1 MPRSKEEIKAY
12 LKEYYIK
19 NIDKFREYKQKNKE
33 RTREYN
39 KQYWASRKNN
49 EEFRQKEKERT
60 LAWYHANFDKIK
72 DKKNARNRK
81 WASNNKGI
89 INFYTNKRYTAK
101 KQRLPIWLTEDNL
114 KQIKAL
120 YKLASSLTKSTGV
133 PWHVDHII
141 PLQGKNVSGL
151 HVPENLQVIEGV
163 INISKNNRYIDE

>member
-39 KQYWASRKNN
+39 KQYWASHKNN
-49 EEFRQKEKERT
+49 EEFRQKENART

-101 KQRLPIWLTEDNL
+101 KQRLPIWLTKDNL

-151 HVPENLQVIEGV
+151 HVPENLQVIEGI
-163 INISKNNRYIDE
+163 INISKHNRYTDE

>member
-19 NIDKFREYKQKNKE
+19 NIDKFKEYKQKNKE

-39 KQYWASRKNN
+39 KQYWASHKNN